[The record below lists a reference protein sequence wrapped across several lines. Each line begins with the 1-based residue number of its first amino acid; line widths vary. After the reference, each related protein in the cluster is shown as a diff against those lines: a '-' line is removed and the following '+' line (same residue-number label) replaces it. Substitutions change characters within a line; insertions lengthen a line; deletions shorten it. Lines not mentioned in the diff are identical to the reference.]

1 LKKSALYL
9 SRIQNLSKHTAMKMN
24 KLLVFAILIFS
35 TTRVLAQTAEPVQP
49 SLWDGPNL
57 ALAIVAVVQLIAI
70 IAVGGILKRI
80 TANSDFFVK
89 IFKLRD
95 SQELKNLALL
105 IGFVGLSTLAHA
117 QERSEIPKYP
127 EFFNDPNTIL
137 LLLLNALLLGVFI
150 YMTRMLRKT
159 IGMLMPE
166 VEQAPE
172 AVEEKSEEGSFI
184 HVLTDAV
191 PVEREHEVMTDHEY
205 DGIRELDNN
214 LPPWWVWMFYVTILF
229 AFVYLIY
236 YHVLPYGMSQ
246 EEQYVAEVEQAE
258 ADREAYLAQ
267 AKNLVDE
274 NTVEF
279 LADASDLKTGKAIF
293 TELCQQCH
301 AADGGGGVGP
311 NLTDQYW
318 IHGSSIK
325 DIFKTVKYGVPA
337 KGMISWESQLR
348 PVQMAQVSSYIKTLE
363 GTTPA
368 NPKEPQG
375 DFYKP
380 EGAPADTT
388 QTESPDIEEME
399 NEGDSDEATA
409 AL

>member
-1 LKKSALYL
+1 
-9 SRIQNLSKHTAMKMN
+9 MKMN
-24 KLLVFAILIFS
+24 KLLIVATLTFS
-35 TTRVLAQTAEPVQP
+35 TTQVLAQAAEPVQP
-49 SLWDGPNL
+49 SIWDGPNL

-70 IAVGGILKRI
+70 LAVAGILKRI
-80 TANSDFFVK
+80 TANSEFFVK

-95 SQELKNLALL
+95 SQKLKNLALL
-105 IGFVGLSTLAHA
+105 IGFAGLSTLAHA
-117 QERSEIPKYP
+117 QERAEIPEYP
-127 EFFNDPNTIL
+127 AFFKDPNTVML
-137 LLLLNALLLGVFI
+137 LMLNVLLLGMFI

-166 VEQAPE
+166 LEQKTETAK
-172 AVEEKSEEGSFI
+172 AAEKSEESSFM

-214 LPPWWVWMFYVTILF
+214 LPPWWVWMFYVTIIF

-258 ADREAYLAQ
+258 ADRQAFLAQ

-279 LADASDLKTGKAIF
+279 LADASDLNKGKAIF

-318 IHGSSIK
+318 IHGGSIQ
-325 DIFKTVKYGVPA
+325 DIFKTVKYGVPT

-348 PVQMAQVSSYIKTLE
+348 PVQMAQVSSYIQTLQ

-375 DFYKP
+375 ELYSP
-380 EGAPADTT
+380 EEAPADTT
-388 QTESPDIEEME
+388 NTESPEMEEME
-399 NEGDSDEATA
+399 SEGDSDEATA
-409 AL
+409 ALQ

>member
-1 LKKSALYL
+1 
-9 SRIQNLSKHTAMKMN
+9 MN
-24 KLLVFAILIFS
+24 KLLILATLIFS
-35 TTRVLAQTAEPVQP
+35 TTQVLAQTAEPVQP

-70 IAVGGILKRI
+70 LAVAGILKRV
-80 TANSDFFVK
+80 TANSDFFMK
-89 IFKLRD
+89 IFKMRD
-95 SQELKNLALL
+95 SQNLKNLAVL
-105 IGFVGLSTLAHA
+105 IGFIGLSTLAHA
-117 QERSEIPKYP
+117 QGNIKVAEYP
-127 EFFNDPNTIL
+127 EFLKDPNTIML
-137 LLLLNALLLGVFI
+137 LTLNVLLLGVFI
-150 YMTRMLRKT
+150 YMTRLLRKT

-166 VEQAPE
+166 LEQAPQTE
-172 AVEEKSEEGSFI
+172 AEAKKSEEGSFM

-191 PVEREHEVMTDHEY
+191 PIEREHEVMTDHEY

-214 LPPWWVWMFYVTILF
+214 LPPWWVWMFYLTIVF

-258 ADREAYLAQ
+258 ADRQAYLAK

-279 LADASDLKTGKAIF
+279 LSDASDLKAGRAIF

-318 IHGSSIK
+318 IHGGSIQ
-325 DIFKTVKYGVPA
+325 DLFKTVKYGVPT

-348 PVQMAQVSSYIKTLE
+348 PVQMAQVASYIKTLE

-375 DFYKP
+375 DLYIP
-380 EGAPADTT
+380 QEAPADSTN
-388 QTESPDIEEME
+388 TESQDVEEIETD
-399 NEGDSDEATA
+399 GDSEEATA
-409 AL
+409 ALK

>member
-1 LKKSALYL
+1 
-9 SRIQNLSKHTAMKMN
+9 MN
-24 KLLVFAILIFS
+24 RLLIAAILTFS
-35 TTRVLAQTAEPVQP
+35 TTQIWAQSPEPVQP

-57 ALAIVAVVQLIAI
+57 ALALVALVQLIAI
-70 IAVGGILKRI
+70 LAVAGILKRI

-95 SQELKNLALL
+95 SQKIKNLLLL
-105 IGFVGLSTLAHA
+105 IGFAGISTLAQA
-117 QERSEIPKYP
+117 QDRVEVPDYP
-127 EFFNDPNTIL
+127 AFFRDPNTVMLLVLNIL
-137 LLLLNALLLGVFI
+137 LLVMFI
-150 YMTRMLRKT
+150 YMTTMLRKT

-166 VEQAPE
+166 LETKPE
-172 AVEEKSEEGSFI
+172 EATEKSSESSFM

-214 LPPWWVWMFYVTILF
+214 LPPWWVWMFYVTIIF

-246 EEQYVAEVEQAE
+246 EEQYQAEVEQAE
-258 ADREAYLAQ
+258 ADRQAYLAQ

-274 NTVEF
+274 NTVTYLE
-279 LADASDLKTGKAIF
+279 DAADLKAGKAIF

-311 NLTDQYW
+311 NLTDKYW
-318 IHGSSIK
+318 LHGGSIK
-325 DIFKTVKYGVPA
+325 DIFTTVKYGVPA
-337 KGMISWESQLR
+337 KGMISWEAQLR
-348 PVQMAQVSSYIKTLE
+348 PVQMAQVASYVKSLQ
-363 GTTPA
+363 GTSPA
-368 NPKEPQG
+368 KPKEPQG
-375 DFYKP
+375 EIYTP
-380 EGAPADTT
+380 ANEAPADSTK
-388 QTESPDIEEME
+388 TESSESDDME
-399 NEGDSDEATA
+399 NMDQEGESEQATA